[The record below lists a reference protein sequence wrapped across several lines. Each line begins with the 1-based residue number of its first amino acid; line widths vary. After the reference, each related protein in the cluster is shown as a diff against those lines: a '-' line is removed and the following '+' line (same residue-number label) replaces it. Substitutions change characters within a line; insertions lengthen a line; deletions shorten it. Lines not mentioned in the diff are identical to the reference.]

1 MDVALLSAG
10 PPPVT
15 AGQATGTPRAAV
27 PEQLLARLDGAR
39 SLAGRPRTVSALDG
53 GLTNTN
59 LKVETPDGR
68 FVARLSGETGSL
80 LAIDRDAEFHNSVAA
95 ASTGVAPEVV
105 DHLPDAGVLVIRW
118 VEGRTLTEADLAD
131 PGTLARVADSVRR
144 LHAGPRFVSEFDM
157 FDVQRRYLAIVREH
171 GFRLPARYE
180 EFLPQVERIRQAL
193 AVLPEPTVPCNNDLL
208 AANFIDD
215 GEQVWLID
223 YEYSGNNDPCF
234 ELGNIWSESTL
245 PEELL
250 PELVTAYYGR
260 RRADRV
266 ARARLLGL
274 MSKYGWTLWASIQDG
289 ASPLDFDFWSWGM
302 EKYER
307 AVEEFDSPRFAT
319 WLEEAIAPV

>member
-1 MDVALLSAG
+1 VVDVALRPAGPAPVSAG
-10 PPPVT
+10 VT
-15 AGQATGTPRAAV
+15 AVA
-27 PEQLLARLDGAR
+27 PELLARLDRAG
-39 SLAGRPRTVSALDG
+39 SLAGRPWTVTPLDG
-53 GLTNTN
+53 GLTNVN
-59 LKVETPDGR
+59 LRVETPDGR

-80 LAIDRDAEFHNSVAA
+80 LAIDRDAEHRNSVAA
-95 ASTGVAPEVV
+95 SSTGVAPEVV
-105 DHLPDAGVLVIRW
+105 DYLPDAGVLVIRW
-118 VEGRTLTEADLAD
+118 VEGRTLTPAELAD
-131 PGTLARVADSVRR
+131 PATLARVAGSVRR
-144 LHAGPRFVSEFDM
+144 LHAGPRFVSDFDM
-157 FDVQRRYLAIVREH
+157 FEVQRRYLEIVRRE

-180 EFLPQVERIRQAL
+180 ELLPQADRIRQAL
-193 AVLPEPTVPCNNDLL
+193 AARPEPTVPCNNDLL

-260 RRADRV
+260 PRADRV

-307 AVEEFDSPRFAT
+307 AVEEFGSPRFVT
-319 WLEEAIAPV
+319 WLEEAIAPA